1 MDEVATA
8 MTISF
13 DFAALSAAQRYKLLC
28 GLVVPRPIALIT
40 TISADGVV
48 NAAPFSFFNVFSENP
63 PLVVVG
69 LQVKPDLSPK
79 DTTRNVRAN
88 GLFVIN
94 MVDEALANSMA
105 DCSIGFP
112 SDIGEPEALQLPLA
126 AGVHVAV
133 PHLAGAPAALECR
146 KVTLMNFGAERDL
159 LVGEVLGIQVRDG
172 VVDPETLRTDYEHYL
187 PVGRVAGTMYARM
200 QDRFEIKPDTFETW
214 QLRNDR

>member
-1 MDEVATA
+1 MAID
-8 MTISF
+8 F
-13 DFAALSAAQRYKLLC
+13 DFATLSAAERYKLLC

-40 TISADGVV
+40 TISSDGIV
-48 NAAPFSFFNVFSENP
+48 NAAPFSFFNVFSEKP

-69 LQVKPDLSPK
+69 LQVKADQSPK

-94 MVDEALANSMA
+94 MVDEALAASMV

-112 SDIGEPEALQLPLA
+112 AGIGEPDALKLPMA
-126 AGVHVAV
+126 PGVHVAV

-172 VVDPETLRTDYEHYL
+172 IVDPETLRTDYDNYM

-200 QDRFEIKPDTFETW
+200 QDRFEIKPDTFESW

>member
-1 MDEVATA
+1 

-13 DFAALSAAQRYKLLC
+13 DFATLSGPQRYKLLC

-40 TISADGVV
+40 TISADGIV

-94 MVDEALANSMA
+94 MVDEALASTMV

-112 SDIGEPEALQLPLA
+112 ADVGEPDALQLPMS
-126 AGVHVAV
+126 AGIHVPV
-133 PHLAGAPAALECR
+133 PHLTGAPAALECR
-146 KVTLMNFGAERDL
+146 KVTMMNFGAERDL

-172 VVDPETLRTDYEHYL
+172 VVDPETLRTDYSHYSA
-187 PVGRVAGTMYARM
+187 VGRIAGTMYARM
-200 QDRFEIKPDTFETW
+200 QDRFEIQPETFESW
-214 QLRNDR
+214 QNRPVPGGS

>member
-1 MDEVATA
+1 
-8 MTISF
+8 MTINF
-13 DFAALSAAQRYKLLC
+13 DFATLSAAQRYKLLC

-40 TISADGVV
+40 TISDAGIV
-48 NAAPFSFFNVFSENP
+48 NAAPFSFFNVFSEKP
-63 PLVVVG
+63 PLVIVG
-69 LQVKPDLSPK
+69 LQTKSDLSLK

-94 MVDEALANSMA
+94 MVDEALAGAMV

-112 SDIGEPEALQLPLA
+112 ADVSEPEALRLPMA

-133 PHLAGAPAALECR
+133 PHLVGAPAALECR

-172 VVDPETLRTDYEHYL
+172 VVDPETLRTDYEQYL
-187 PVGRVAGTMYARM
+187 PVGRIAGTMYARM
-200 QDRFEIKPDTFETW
+200 QDRFEIRPDTFETW
-214 QLRNDR
+214 QARGDR

>member
-1 MDEVATA
+1 

-13 DFAALSAAQRYKLLC
+13 DFATLSAAERYKLLC

-40 TISADGVV
+40 TMSNDGVV

-69 LQVKPDLSPK
+69 LQVKSDLSIK

-88 GLFVIN
+88 GMFVIN
-94 MVDEALANSMA
+94 MVDEALATDMV

-112 SDIGEPEALQLPLA
+112 SDRGEPEALGLPMA
-126 AGVHVAV
+126 AGVHVPV

-172 VVDPETLRTDYEHYL
+172 VVDPVTLRTDYEQYW
-187 PVGRVAGTMYARM
+187 PVARIAGTMYARM
-200 QDRFEIKPDTFETW
+200 HDRFEIKPDSFETW
-214 QLRNDR
+214 QKRPVPLRD

>member
-1 MDEVATA
+1 

-13 DFAALSAAQRYKLLC
+13 DFATLSAPQRYKLLC

-40 TISADGVV
+40 TISDAGVV
-48 NAAPFSFFNVFSENP
+48 NAAPFSFFNVFSEKP
-63 PLVVVG
+63 PLVIVG
-69 LQVKPDLSPK
+69 LQVKADLSLK

-94 MVDEALANSMA
+94 MVDEALANTMV

-112 SDIGEPEALQLPLA
+112 SGVSEPDALKLPMA
-126 AGVHVAV
+126 PGVHVAV

-159 LVGEVLGIQVRDG
+159 LVGEVMGIQVRDG

-200 QDRFEIKPDTFETW
+200 QDRFEIKPDTFESW
-214 QLRNDR
+214 QLQTDG

>member
-1 MDEVATA
+1 

-13 DFAALSAAQRYKLLC
+13 DFATLSAPERYKLLC

-40 TISADGVV
+40 TMSNDGVV

-69 LQVKPDLSPK
+69 LQVKPDLSIK

-94 MVDEALANSMA
+94 MVDEALAATMV

-112 SDIGEPEALQLPLA
+112 SDIGEPEALQLPMN
-126 AGVHVAV
+126 AGITVPV
-133 PHLAGAPAALECR
+133 PHLAGSPAALECR
-146 KVTLMNFGAERDL
+146 KVTMMNFGAERDL
-159 LVGEVLGIQVRDG
+159 LVGEVLSIQVRDG
-172 VVDPETLRTDYEHYL
+172 VVDPVTLRTDYAHYH
-187 PVGRVAGTMYARM
+187 PVGRIAGSMYARM
-200 QDRFEIKPDTFETW
+200 HDRFEIAPDDFEAW
-214 QLRNDR
+214 QARPSASGD

>member
-1 MDEVATA
+1 
-8 MTISF
+8 MTISI
-13 DFAALSAAQRYKLLC
+13 DFATLSAPQRYKLLC

-69 LQVKPDLSPK
+69 LQVKPDLSIK

-94 MVDEALANSMA
+94 MVDEALAKDMV

-112 SDIGEPEALQLPLA
+112 SDIGEPEALRLPMT
-126 AGVHVAV
+126 AGVHVPV
-133 PHLAGAPAALECR
+133 PHLAAAPAALECR
-146 KVTLMNFGAERDL
+146 KVTMMNFGAERDL

-172 VVDPETLRTDYEHYL
+172 VVDPVTLRTDYEQYW
-187 PVGRVAGTMYARM
+187 PVARMAGTTYARLH
-200 QDRFEIKPDTFETW
+200 DRFEIKPDNCESW
-214 QLRNDR
+214 QNRPVPADD

>member
-1 MDEVATA
+1 
-8 MTISF
+8 MTINF
-13 DFAALSAAQRYKLLC
+13 DFATLSAAQRYKLLC

-40 TISADGVV
+40 TISDAGIV
-48 NAAPFSFFNVFSENP
+48 NAAPFSFFNVFSEKP
-63 PLVVVG
+63 PLVIVG
-69 LQVKPDLSPK
+69 LQAKSDLSLK

-94 MVDEALANSMA
+94 MVDEALAGAMV

-112 SDIGEPEALQLPLA
+112 ADVGEPEALQLPMA

-172 VVDPETLRTDYEHYL
+172 VVDPETLRTDYEQYL

-214 QLRNDR
+214 QARGDR

>member
-1 MDEVATA
+1 

-13 DFAALSAAQRYKLLC
+13 DFANLSAPQRYKLLC

-40 TISADGVV
+40 TISKAGIV

-69 LQVKPDLSPK
+69 LQVKSDLSPK

-94 MVDEALANSMA
+94 MVDEALAADMV

-112 SDIGEPEALQLPLA
+112 AELGEPAALQLPMSP
-126 AGVHVAV
+126 GVHVAV

-172 VVDPETLRTDYEHYL
+172 VVDPDTLRTDYERYL
-187 PVGRVAGTMYARM
+187 PVGRIAGTMYARM
-200 QDRFEIKPDTFETW
+200 QDRFEIQPDTFESW
-214 QLRNDR
+214 QNRAVPDHD

>member
-1 MDEVATA
+1 MALD
-8 MTISF
+8 F
-13 DFAALSAAQRYKLLC
+13 DFATLSAAQRYKLLC

-40 TISADGVV
+40 TISDAGVV
-48 NAAPFSFFNVFSENP
+48 NAAPFSFFNVFSEKP
-63 PLVVVG
+63 PLVIVG
-69 LQVKPDLSPK
+69 LQVKADLSLK

-94 MVDEALANSMA
+94 MVDEALANSMV

-112 SDIGEPEALQLPLA
+112 SGVGEPDALKLPMA
-126 AGVHVAV
+126 PGVHVAV

-172 VVDPETLRTDYEHYL
+172 IVDPETLRTDYDQYM

-200 QDRFEIKPDTFETW
+200 QDRFEIKPDTFESW

>member
-1 MDEVATA
+1 

-13 DFAALSAAQRYKLLC
+13 DFATLSAAERYKLLC

-40 TISADGVV
+40 TMSNDGVV

-69 LQVKPDLSPK
+69 LQVKSDLSIK

-88 GLFVIN
+88 GMFVIN
-94 MVDEALANSMA
+94 MADEALATDMV

-112 SDIGEPEALQLPLA
+112 SGTSEPDALKLPMT
-126 AGVHVAV
+126 AGVHGPV
-133 PHLAGAPAALECR
+133 PHLSASPAALECR

-172 VVDPETLRTDYEHYL
+172 VVDPVTLRTDYEQYW
-187 PVGRVAGTMYARM
+187 PVARIAGTMYARM
-200 QDRFEIKPDTFETW
+200 HDRFEIKPDSFETW
-214 QLRNDR
+214 QKRPVPLRD

>member
-1 MDEVATA
+1 

-13 DFAALSAAQRYKLLC
+13 DFATLSGPQRYKLLC

-40 TISADGVV
+40 TVSAGGVV

-69 LQVKPDLSPK
+69 LQVKSDQTPK

-94 MVDEALANSMA
+94 MVDEALAAAMV

-112 SDIGEPEALQLPLA
+112 ADISEPEALQLPLS
-126 AGVHVAV
+126 AGVHVPV

-146 KVTLMNFGAERDL
+146 KITMMNFGADRDL

-172 VVDPETLRTDYEHYL
+172 VVDPATLRTDYDHYL

-200 QDRFEIKPDTFETW
+200 HDRFEIKPDTFESW
-214 QLRNDR
+214 QKRPVPLPD

>member
-1 MDEVATA
+1 

-13 DFAALSAAQRYKLLC
+13 DFATLSAPERYKLLC

-69 LQVKPDLSPK
+69 LQVKPDLSIK

-94 MVDEALANSMA
+94 MVDEGLAHDMV

-112 SDIGEPEALQLPLA
+112 SGTSEPEALRLPMT
-126 AGVHVAV
+126 AGVHVPV
-133 PHLAGAPAALECR
+133 PHLTGSPAALECR

-172 VVDPETLRTDYEHYL
+172 VVDPATLRTDYEQYW
-187 PVGRVAGTMYARM
+187 PVARIAGTMYARM
-200 QDRFEIKPDTFETW
+200 HDRFEIKPDNFEAW
-214 QLRNDR
+214 QSRPVPARD

>member
-1 MDEVATA
+1 

-13 DFAALSAAQRYKLLC
+13 DFATLSAPERYKLLC

-40 TISADGVV
+40 TMSNDGVV

-69 LQVKPDLSPK
+69 LQVKPDLSIK

-88 GLFVIN
+88 GHFVIN
-94 MVDEALANSMA
+94 MVDEALANDMV

-112 SDIGEPEALQLPLA
+112 AGTSEPEALRLPMNP
-126 AGVHVAV
+126 GVRGPV
-133 PHLAGAPAALECR
+133 PHLAASPAALECR

-172 VVDPETLRTDYEHYL
+172 VVDPATLRTDYEQYW
-187 PVGRVAGTMYARM
+187 PVARIAGTMYARM
-200 QDRFEIKPDTFETW
+200 HDRFEIKPDNFENW
-214 QLRNDR
+214 QKRPVPAGD

>member
-1 MDEVATA
+1 

-13 DFAALSAAQRYKLLC
+13 DFAALSAPQRYKLLC

-40 TISADGVV
+40 TISEAGVV

-69 LQVKPDLSPK
+69 LQVKPDLSIK

-94 MVDEALANSMA
+94 MVDEALATTMV

-112 SDIGEPEALQLPLA
+112 SDIGEPEALRLPMV
-126 AGVHVAV
+126 AGVHVPV
-133 PHLAGAPAALECR
+133 PHLAGSPAALECR
-146 KVTLMNFGAERDL
+146 KVTMMNFGAERDL
-159 LVGEVLGIQVRDG
+159 LVGEVLGIQARDG
-172 VVDPETLRTDYEHYL
+172 VVDPDTLRTDYSHYH
-187 PVGRVAGTMYARM
+187 PVGRIAGTMYARM
-200 QDRFEIKPDTFETW
+200 QDRFEIAPDNFEAW
-214 QLRNDR
+214 QKRPVPSGG

>member
-1 MDEVATA
+1 
-8 MTISF
+8 MTEQK
-13 DFAALSAAQRYKLLC
+13 ALSVDPSTLPHRERYKLLT
-28 GLVVPRPIALIT
+28 GLVIPRPIAFVT
-40 TISADGVV
+40 SMSDKGVV
-48 NAAPFSFFNVFSENP
+48 NAAPFSFFNVFSEKP
-63 PLVVVG
+63 PLVIVG
-69 LQVKPDLSPK
+69 LQVKADLSLK

-94 MVDEALANSMA
+94 MVDEALANTMV

-112 SDIGEPEALQLPLA
+112 SGVGEPDALKLQMAP
-126 AGVHVAV
+126 GVHVAV
-133 PHLAGAPAALECR
+133 PHLAGSPAALECR

-172 VVDPETLRTDYEHYL
+172 VVDPDTLRTNYEHYL